1 MRVLNQTSTA
11 NGDEDDTNDPLREKS
26 ENYEKWQAD
35 GYIKYKR
42 LKMSVAQG
50 YGLSYKLNIDM
61 SFIQYVGGK
70 RKTIV

>member
-1 MRVLNQTSTA
+1 
-11 NGDEDDTNDPLREKS
+11 
-26 ENYEKWQAD
+26 
-35 GYIKYKR
+35 
-42 LKMSVAQG
+42 MSVAQG